1 MEVKQEPPD
10 GDDMIEIHDDGV
22 DSRDNSVSILKL
34 KNHNLDD
41 FNINLKLWESVCI
54 VTINVFIEGL

>member
-1 MEVKQEPPD
+1 VEVKQEPPD

-22 DSRDNSVSILKL
+22 DSRDNSVSIFKL

-41 FNINLKLWESVCI
+41 CNINLKL
-54 VTINVFIEGL
+54 

>member
-34 KNHNLDD
+34 QNHNLDD
-41 FNINLKLWESVCI
+41 FTINLKLWETTCI
-54 VTINVFIEGL
+54 VTINVCIEGH

>member
-34 KNHNLDD
+34 QNHNRDD
-41 FNINLKLWESVCI
+41 FNINLKMVRICMHCHH
-54 VTINVFIEGL
+54 

>member
-22 DSRDNSVSILKL
+22 HSRDNSVSILKL
-34 KNHNLDD
+34 KNRNLDD
-41 FNINLKLWESVCI
+41 FNINLKL
-54 VTINVFIEGL
+54 

>member
-34 KNHNLDD
+34 YNHNLDD
-41 FNINLKLWESVCI
+41 FNINLKL
-54 VTINVFIEGL
+54 

>member
-1 MEVKQEPPD
+1 VEVKQEPPD

-22 DSRDNSVSILKL
+22 DSRDNSVSNLKL

-41 FNINLKLWESVCI
+41 FNINLKL
-54 VTINVFIEGL
+54 

>member
-34 KNHNLDD
+34 KNHNLDE
-41 FNINLKLWESVCI
+41 FNINLKL
-54 VTINVFIEGL
+54 